1 VTITPP
7 HYTGLELDV
16 MRAGFALAVLWSLD
30 GLRIFGAQGG
40 RTRPVGLAR
49 WVDLRWLAGRWQLLQ
64 TGTYVA
70 LLAYVLDRAVP
81 WALLYLALFLVLQ
94 VTAVSSDG
102 SVNHGDHLVT
112 IVAVSQLAAVVL
124 WNATGGEDD
133 LGGWLGP
140 SQASTAAWWSVQA
153 IVAVYFTSGL
163 TKAVDTRGRWI
174 RQSPGLLVAA
184 VARLETAGAMG
195 AGHHERRAGRA
206 ARLIDLLVVRPGIA
220 RAVFGAGLLV
230 ELVAPLALLGDEPRA
245 AVGVALLAL
254 HAANGL
260 VLLLPF
266 PTYQVLVLAYLVN
279 VPQLWAGT

>member
-1 VTITPP
+1 MTVEAP

-16 MRAGFALAVLWSLD
+16 MRAGFALTVLYTLD
-30 GLRIFGAQGG
+30 VMRLFGSQSGQS
-40 RTRPVGLAR
+40 RPVGLAR
-49 WVDLRWLAGRWQLLQ
+49 WVDLRWLPRRWRVLQ
-64 TGTYVA
+64 TGAYLA

-81 WALLYLALFLVLQ
+81 WTLLYLAAFLVLQ
-94 VTAVSSDG
+94 VTARSSDG

-112 IVAVSQLAAVVL
+112 VVAVAQLAAVLV
-124 WNATGGEDD
+124 WNATGGDDD

-153 IVAVYFTSGL
+153 IVAVYLTSGL
-163 TKAVDTRGRWI
+163 TKLADTGGRWVQ
-174 RQSPGLLVAA
+174 RSPGLLVAA

-195 AGHHERRAGRA
+195 AGDHERRAGRA
-206 ARLIDLLVVRPGIA
+206 TRIIDVLVARPAVT

-230 ELVAPLALLGDEPRA
+230 ELLAPLALLGAGPRA
-245 AVGVALLAL
+245 AVGVALIGL

-266 PTYQVLVLAYLVN
+266 PTYQLLVLVYLVN
-279 VPQLWAGT
+279 VPQLWA